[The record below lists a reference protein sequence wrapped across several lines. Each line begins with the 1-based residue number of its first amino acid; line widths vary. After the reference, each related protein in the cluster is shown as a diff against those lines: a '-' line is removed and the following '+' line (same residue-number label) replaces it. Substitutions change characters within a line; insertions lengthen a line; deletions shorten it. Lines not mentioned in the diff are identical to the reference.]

1 MKNRAIVHYGWWAG
15 RARSPAHVF
24 LWISVAYLLVLG
36 LGSLVVSP
44 SFAVG
49 DEVSGDHLFGVIE
62 TNGWHGLAGVLLGA
76 SSLAFAMSGRWAR
89 EGAAVMGASLLA
101 SGVVLLLYGEGS
113 VAPGPI
119 PVDARDAVL
128 PPVLP
133 GVVGLVCA
141 GATPSW
147 RSQNAGGGRGG
158 GAAARAHGR
167 P

>member
-1 MKNRAIVHYGWWAG
+1 MKNRAIVHHGWGAG
-15 RARSPAHVF
+15 RAPSPARVF
-24 LWISVAYLLVLG
+24 LWISAVYLLVLG

-76 SSLAFAMSGRWAR
+76 ASLAFAMSGRWAR
-89 EGAAVMGASLLA
+89 EGTAVMGASLLA
-101 SGVVLLLYGEGS
+101 SGVVFLLYGEGS
-113 VAPGPI
+113 VALGLI

-128 PPVLP
+128 LHVLP

-147 RSQNAGGGRGG
+147 RSQNAGGGREV
-158 GAAARAHGR
+158 GAATRANE
-167 P
+167 